1 MVWLQDSIQSISTI
15 IPFPYPFHV
24 EKGHVFPFNMFNSSR
39 WRVDIV
45 LTKDNIHTL
54 VNVVI
59 TDPTQANLFPRFCTT
74 KGFVAFDAAQTK
86 KWNYHN

>member
-1 MVWLQDSIQSISTI
+1 
-15 IPFPYPFHV
+15 
-24 EKGHVFPFNMFNSSR
+24 
-39 WRVDIV
+39 V